1 MMVALRKNLLILS
14 MLGIG
19 VSTAWTFVLDEKA
32 RASLC
37 GAGAAIKRLVDH
49 AVRSYV
55 GTPDDQA
62 DEDATKANQAWVRE
76 QWRNVGY

>member
-37 GAGAAIKRLVDH
+37 GAGA
-49 AVRSYV
+49 VRSS
-55 GTPDDQA
+55 GRCQ
-62 DEDATKANQAWVRE
+62 
-76 QWRNVGY
+76 